1 MKFRWIVLVAM
12 TILSARLAGGQTGS
26 IQPAGIDPALLAKAT
41 KGDVAAQVTV
51 GESYA
56 SGTGVTQDY
65 KMAAE
70 WYRKAADKCDIA
82 GELHLAALY
91 RDGGKGFARDLVQ
104 AAEWYGKAAEQDH
117 AEAQSALSRMHHK
130 RMD

>member
-1 MKFRWIVLVAM
+1 MKARWIVLVAM

-70 WYRKAADKCDIA
+70 GYRKAADKGDIA
-82 GELHLAALY
+82 GELHLAASAHRSRTRL
-91 RDGGKGFARDLVQ
+91 ALHLQ
-104 AAEWYGKAAEQDH
+104 AVPSRLAA
-117 AEAQSALSRMHHK
+117 A
-130 RMD
+130 